1 MDLHTHLP
9 YRLARLSLCISRAT
23 TECYVQ
29 NTEISAREWRALGM
43 LGIKGAMTPTDLS
56 ALTGMGPA
64 TITRA
69 ASHLEK
75 LGLIRRIRN
84 KHDNRS
90 QVLQLTAKGTARCA
104 EITPKT
110 AESGELC
117 AGLYT
122 AGEFTLLIEL
132 LDRMD
137 QAIADGLLD
146 RNGEV

>member
-9 YRLARLSLCISRAT
+9 YRLARLSLNISRST
-23 TECYVQ
+23 TERYVQ
-29 NTEISAREWRALGM
+29 TTEISAREWRALGM
-43 LGIKGAMTPTDLS
+43 LGIRGAMTPTDLS
-56 ALTGMGPA
+56 ASTGMGPA

-90 QVLQLTAKGTARCA
+90 QILQLTPKGTARCA

-110 AESGELC
+110 AKSGELC
-117 AGLYT
+117 ANLYT
-122 AGEFTLLIEL
+122 AAEFALLIEF
-132 LDRMD
+132 LDRLD

-146 RNGEV
+146 RDE